1 MRNLVMLIVVCLIPT
16 GALAAGGT
24 IRDGSGNLVETWTR
38 NGDRIEIRDKDNNLT
53 RQLHKRGDRI
63 EIRDG
68 DGNLIGEERGD
79 RD

>member
-1 MRNLVMLIVVCLIPT
+1 MRNLVMMILIFLLPT

-24 IRDGSGNLVETWTR
+24 IRDGSGNLVETWNR
-38 NGDRIEIRDKDNNLT
+38 HGDRIEIRDKDNNLT

-68 DGNLIGEERGD
+68 QGNLIGEQQRNSD
-79 RD
+79 